1 MINYETNSKLV
12 KPGNIFIAIKGHTV
26 DGHDYIN
33 DAIKNGAIK
42 IIAEKQVECSVPL
55 ELVSSTEEYLKETLQ
70 KEYSS
75 LFQKLKIIGVTG
87 TNGKTTTCYLTYQL
101 LKKLGVK
108 VAYMGTIGFF
118 YENIEKELSNTTPD
132 MLTTYKLLTEA
143 LENGCTTVVM
153 EVSSHAISLER
164 IAGLKYAIG
173 AFTNLTE
180 DHLDYHKTM
189 ENYLKT
195 KLDLLNPNFIYL
207 STKRV
212 SSKNKFNR

>member
-12 KPGNIFIAIKGHTV
+12 KSGNIFVAIKGHTV

-108 VAYMGTIGFF
+108 VAYMGTIG
-118 YENIEKELSNTTPD
+118 L
-132 MLTTYKLLTEA
+132 
-143 LENGCTTVVM
+143 
-153 EVSSHAISLER
+153 
-164 IAGLKYAIG
+164 
-173 AFTNLTE
+173 
-180 DHLDYHKTM
+180 
-189 ENYLKT
+189 
-195 KLDLLNPNFIYL
+195 
-207 STKRV
+207 
-212 SSKNKFNR
+212 

>member
-12 KPGNIFIAIKGHTV
+12 KPGNIFVAIKGHTV

-118 YENIEKELSNTTPD
+118 YENIDKELSNTTPD

-180 DHLDYHKTM
+180 DHLDYHKTI
-189 ENYLKT
+189 ENYANAKR
-195 KLDLLNPNFIYL
+195 KLFEKFIDQ
-207 STKRV
+207 
-212 SSKNKFNR
+212 SSCI